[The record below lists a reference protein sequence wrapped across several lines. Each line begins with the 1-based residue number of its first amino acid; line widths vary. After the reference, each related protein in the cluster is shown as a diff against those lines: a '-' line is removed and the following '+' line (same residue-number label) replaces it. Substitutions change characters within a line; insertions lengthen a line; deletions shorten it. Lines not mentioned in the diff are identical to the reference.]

1 MKHLL
6 VGAAAVAALA
16 IGAPAWAQPAPSAPP
31 PAATMP
37 APAAAPV
44 QSMNRMPAGGRATSE
59 RGMTGSV
66 ERAHHR
72 SHAARPAKAP
82 SADNSANRLNQQ
94 ELSQLQGGNPTTMN
108 RMPAGGRATSGGN
121 Q

>member
-6 VGAAAVAALA
+6 VGVAAAATLA
-16 IGAPAWAQPAPSAPP
+16 ICAPIWAQPAPSAPP
-31 PAATMP
+31 AASMP

-44 QSMNRMPAGGRATSE
+44 QPMNRMPAGGRATSE
-59 RGMTGSV
+59 RGMSGSV

-72 SHAARPAKAP
+72 SHAARPARNP
-82 SADNSANRLNQQ
+82 SADNSANQLNRQ
-94 ELSQLQGGNPTTMN
+94 ELSQLQSANPTTMN